1 MLQYVTEC
9 RCALSAFISIRGT
22 FLARIFVRTGVA
34 MEAKSQTP
42 LQEDRFSIVE
52 RVARI
57 VSNVRGAKPD
67 YARLAAEL
75 SPAIPFDIFGIV
87 LLRHDRQAA
96 RVTVC
101 AREGERWVARY
112 HQLPLH
118 DSMLERVLESSVPS
132 TTHAGQADA
141 SQELIT
147 QTYPTGLDGPPVECG
162 DALSSHPQL
171 RATLIAPLYVDDHV
185 LGTLELGSVDIT
197 AYADESRLRIIH
209 AVIQVLAAAIE
220 SAQVGGS
227 VEIQDRQRQE
237 LQKVSSALASKMDLP
252 TILKRVVDGIAKSL
266 NVASAI
272 VMLDRA
278 SGKLRLDTQ
287 HGLNAVHLQSLV
299 QRKQALSDSSIIGAT
314 LRRQQPLVSN
324 DIAQDE
330 HFPVS
335 SAFASELG
343 MRSVFSYPLAAGS
356 TVFGALLLLS
366 PEPGGF
372 TPLKVDILSL
382 FASQAMIAI
391 QQGMLLGSIRERQ
404 RFQGAVDSLE
414 RAFQQASTQED
425 ELALFKTMREIALR
439 DLGISFSSL
448 LHIMSEHL
456 LTRSERDIQA
466 IFYDEEMEESEGAD
480 VEAQF
485 DGSVDQSLPHEQDV
499 AVLIHTVESALARAG
514 LLSDAGAALTAA
526 FDPRLLLERSATSAI
541 PQLYEQVTRDMQD
554 PWFIVDLHGQCIYM
568 NPAAEALCGMRL
580 DLKRAGSMAL
590 GAPFFAE
597 EDESPLHSR
606 ALPQLR
612 ETLDRLLPR
621 VRNDSEVLAYL
632 SEFER
637 PDILKKHGGEALQL
651 LGEDHERVPK
661 LSPLPTDSLRCVIA
675 AEPVAR
681 GHSLLSSELAGL
693 DSRPFPGIGNSAGMF
708 RFSGR
713 SLTLDN
719 APSDRHYQF
728 MRYALYDQHD
738 ELIAHALQIHDITE
752 QVRDERNKSALLSSV
767 SHDLR
772 TPLTAIKAAVSGLL
786 QPDVEWDE
794 QTRHEMLVDIDA
806 EADHL
811 HSLINSMVEM
821 SRIEMGALALEKE
834 WCDLVEIVHNTI
846 AHISRA
852 LAGHSIQTDFE
863 PHLPLV
869 QVDYLQ
875 LKRVFYNL
883 LENAARHSSKE
894 QTILISARAVPL
906 DSGEE
911 RSERASRY
919 IRIAVVDHGNGIP
932 EGERERVFRS
942 FYSPDGQT
950 GLGLAICRGIIE
962 AHQGR
967 IWVESTPGGG
977 ASFVLVLPVSS

>member
-1 MLQYVTEC
+1 
-9 RCALSAFISIRGT
+9 
-22 FLARIFVRTGVA
+22 
-34 MEAKSQTP
+34 MEAKSQVSV
-42 LQEDRFSIVE
+42 QEDRFSIVE

-75 SPAIPFDIFGIV
+75 SPAIPFDLFGIV

-101 AREGERWVARY
+101 AREGEQWVSRY
-112 HQLPLH
+112 HQLPLS
-118 DSMLERVLESSVPS
+118 DSMLERVLEAASSANS
-132 TTHAGQADA
+132 IEDQADEA
-141 SQELIT
+141 RELSVR
-147 QTYPTGLDGPPVECG
+147 TYPNGLDGPPVECG
-162 DALSSHPQL
+162 DALSGNPQL
-171 RATLIAPLYVDDHV
+171 RAALIAPLYVDGRV
-185 LGTLELGSVDIT
+185 LGTLELGSADIA
-197 AYADESRLRIIH
+197 AYANESRLRIIQ
-209 AVIQVLAAAIE
+209 AVVQVLAAAIE

-237 LQKVSSALASKMDLP
+237 LQKVSVALASKMDLP
-252 TILKRVVDGIAKSL
+252 TILNRVVDGIAKSL

-278 SGKLRLDTQ
+278 SGKLRLDAQ
-287 HGLNAVHLQSLV
+287 HGLKAEHLQSMV

-330 HFPVS
+330 RYPTSH
-335 SAFASELG
+335 ALAAELG
-343 MRSVFSYPLAAGS
+343 MRSVFSYPLAVGS

-391 QQGMLLGSIRERQ
+391 HQGMLLESLRERQ
-404 RFQGAVDSLE
+404 RFQDAIDQLN
-414 RAFQQASTQED
+414 RAFQQVSSNED
-425 ELALFKTMREIALR
+425 ELALFKKMSEVTQR

-448 LHIMSEHL
+448 LHFMSEHL

-466 IFYDEEMEESEGAD
+466 IFHEEDIEEEVEEQVVVSQDDYEVAANALVRQLQREIIARPRKRAIHMGDER
-480 VEAQF
+480 
-485 DGSVDQSLPHEQDV
+485 DQALPHEQD
-499 AVLIHTVESALARAG
+499 AAMLMHTAEVALARAG

-526 FDPRLLLERSATSAI
+526 FDPRLMFERSAASAI

-568 NPAAEALCGMRL
+568 NPAAEAFCGMRL
-580 DLKRAGSMAL
+580 DLERAGNMLL
-590 GAPFFAE
+590 GEPFFT
-597 EDESPLHSR
+597 DDGSPPQPQR
-606 ALPQLR
+606 TLPQLR
-612 ETLDRLLPR
+612 ETLDRILPR
-621 VRNDSEVLAYL
+621 VRNDSEALAYL
-632 SEFER
+632 QEFER
-637 PDILKKHGGEALQL
+637 PDILEKHGAEALQL
-651 LGEDHERVPK
+651 LVEDHGHAPK
-661 LSPLPTDSLRCVIA
+661 LSPLPTNSLRCVIA

-681 GHSLLSSELAGL
+681 NYNLLGSELGRPDTGLLARKSEAAGTF
-693 DSRPFPGIGNSAGMF
+693 SY
-708 RFSGR
+708 SGR

-728 MRYALYDQHD
+728 MRYALYDQHN
-738 ELIAHALQIHDITE
+738 ELIAHALQIHEITE

-846 AHISRA
+846 SHISRV
-852 LAGHSIQTDFE
+852 LVGRTIRTDFE
-863 PHLPLV
+863 PNLPLAH
-869 QVDYLQ
+869 VDYLQ

-883 LENAARHSSKE
+883 LENAARHSAR
-894 QTILISARAVPL
+894 QDAILISAHTIPF
-906 DSGEE
+906 DSSEDHA
-911 RSERASRY
+911 ERAPRY
-919 IRIAVVDHGNGIP
+919 IRVAVVDHGNGIP
-932 EGERERVFRS
+932 EEERERVFKS

-962 AHQGR
+962 AHSGR

-977 ASFVLVLPVSS
+977 ASFVFVLPVSS